1 MGLDILNEGTTLFLL
16 IALGLILYQGLKKNQ
31 TLLAEREDLLKRYL
45 LFRGDKQVRL
55 KMHGENEKTYL
66 DLLKNLSN
74 SWKNFK
80 KAYDQCVNSFVKN
93 THRTK
98 LFLQIVTGVML
109 VNSARLFLQEYFFDE
124 SNTHFFY
131 TLIKELTGY
140 VLVVLGFFLLRTQ
153 TYRYLSLK
161 GEALKMDR
169 DILFYPD
176 RLFDEGDKEG
186 IYDEFDPL
194 PGKGAVSEQENPDPH
209 P

>member
-1 MGLDILNEGTTLFLL
+1 MWLDILNEGTTLLLL
-16 IALGLILYQGLKKNQ
+16 IALGLILYRGFRRNQ

-55 KMHGENEKTYL
+55 KMHGENEKIYL

-80 KAYDQCVNSFVKN
+80 KAYDQCVNSFVQN

-98 LFLQIVTGVML
+98 LLLQIVTVVL
-109 VNSARLFLQEYFFDE
+109 LINSARLLLQEYVYRG
-124 SNTHFFY
+124 SQTHFFY

-140 VLVVLGFFLLRTQ
+140 VLVVLGFFMLRTQ

-176 RLFDEGDKEG
+176 RLSEEGDREG

-194 PGKGAVSEQENPDPH
+194 QGKGGTSEQEVQDPH

>member
-1 MGLDILNEGTTLFLL
+1 MWLDILNEGTPLFLL
-16 IALGLILYQGLKKNQ
+16 IALGLVLYRGLNKNQ

-55 KMHGENEKTYL
+55 KIHGEDEKTYL

-80 KAYDQCVNSFVKN
+80 KAYDQCVDSFVQN

-98 LFLQIVTGVML
+98 LTLQIITL
-109 VNSARLFLQEYFFDE
+109 VLVLNSARLFFQEYFFYG
-124 SNTHFFY
+124 SKAHFFY

-140 VLVVLGFFLLRTQ
+140 VLVVLGFSMLRTQ

-176 RLFDEGDKEG
+176 RLSDEGDREG

-194 PGKGAVSEQENPDPH
+194 QGKGAAIEQEDQAPH

>member
-1 MGLDILNEGTTLFLL
+1 MWLDILNEGTTLLLL
-16 IALGLILYQGLKKNQ
+16 IALGLILYGGFRKNQ

-55 KMHGENEKTYL
+55 KMHGENEKIYL

-80 KAYDQCVNSFVKN
+80 KAYDQCVNSFVQN

-98 LFLQIVTGVML
+98 LLLQIVTGVL
-109 VNSARLFLQEYFFDE
+109 LINSARLLLQEYIYHG
-124 SNTHFFY
+124 SQTHFFY

-140 VLVVLGFFLLRTQ
+140 VLVLLGFFMLRTQ

-176 RLFDEGDKEG
+176 RLSEEGDREG

-194 PGKGAVSEQENPDPH
+194 QGKGVASEQEVQDPH

>member
-1 MGLDILNEGTTLFLL
+1 MWLEILNEGTTLFLL
-16 IALGLILYQGLKKNQ
+16 IALGLILYRGLKKNQ
-31 TLLAEREDLLKRYL
+31 SLLAEREDLLKRYL

-55 KMHGENEKTYL
+55 KMHGEDEKIYL

-80 KAYDQCVNSFVKN
+80 KAYDQCVNSFVQN

-98 LFLQIVTGVML
+98 FFLQVITL
-109 VNSARLFLQEYFFDE
+109 VLVINSARLFFQEYFFYG
-124 SNTHFFY
+124 SKTHVFY

-140 VLVVLGFFLLRTQ
+140 VLVVLGFFMLRTQ
-153 TYRYLSLK
+153 TSRYLSLK

-176 RLFDEGDKEG
+176 RLSDEGDRER

-194 PGKGAVSEQENPDPH
+194 QEKGAVGEQEDQDPH

>member
-1 MGLDILNEGTTLFLL
+1 MWLDILNEGTTLFLL
-16 IALGLILYQGLKKNQ
+16 VALGLILYRGLKKNQ
-31 TLLAEREDLLKRYL
+31 ILLAEREDLLKRYL

-55 KMHGENEKTYL
+55 KMHGEDEKIYL
-66 DLLKNLSN
+66 ALLKNLSN

-80 KAYDQCVNSFVKN
+80 KAYDQCVNSFVQN

-98 LFLQIVTGVML
+98 FFLQIITL
-109 VNSARLFLQEYFFDE
+109 VLVINSVRLFFQEYFFYA
-124 SNTHFFY
+124 SRTHVFY
-131 TLIKELTGY
+131 TFLKELTGY
-140 VLVVLGFFLLRTQ
+140 VLVVLGFLLLRTQ

-176 RLFDEGDKEG
+176 RLSDEGDRER

-194 PGKGAVSEQENPDPH
+194 QGKGAAGEQEDQDSH

>member
-1 MGLDILNEGTTLFLL
+1 MWLDILNEGTTLFLL
-16 IALGLILYQGLKKNQ
+16 IALGLVLYRGLNKNQ

-55 KMHGENEKTYL
+55 KIHGEDEKTYL

-80 KAYDQCVNSFVKN
+80 KAYDQCVDSFVQN

-98 LFLQIVTGVML
+98 LTLQIITL
-109 VNSARLFLQEYFFDE
+109 VLVLNSARLFFQEYFFYG
-124 SNTHFFY
+124 SKAHFFY

-140 VLVVLGFFLLRTQ
+140 VLVVLGFSMLRTQ

-176 RLFDEGDKEG
+176 RLSDEGDREG

-194 PGKGAVSEQENPDPH
+194 QGKGAAIEQEDQAPH